1 MREGKLQVESDRL
14 LEVLLGASQRFGP
27 QSPRCMP
34 RRQQR
39 LVRRRGGF
47 LPFGFQRARRIFRF
61 YYLVL
66 TSGFVAK

>member
-1 MREGKLQVESDRL
+1 MREGKPQVESDRL

-47 LPFGFQRARRIFRF
+47 LPFGFQRAH
-61 YYLVL
+61 
-66 TSGFVAK
+66 